1 MGSGFDRKKNDLY
14 KSVNRGFYDMVLLDH
29 SALFASYDAVQTEK
43 TKQSLVKNT
52 PRNAL
57 QAFLHTASQAKTGSG
72 FQRMQRCRCA
82 LIA

>member
-1 MGSGFDRKKNDLY
+1 MNGILS
-14 KSVNRGFYDMVLLDH
+14 SVNTMIQLDYTL
-29 SALFASYDAVQTEK
+29 LFASYDAIQTEK

-72 FQRMQRCRCA
+72 FQRMQKCRYG
-82 LIA
+82 